1 MISKTITLFRS
12 LNLQYTYI
20 SFFSFFTFQFKSFR
34 IFFLPGYISKDAISI
49 DCTYLLFFLDTV
61 YYYCN
66 RPIVKVFNLI
76 KLRTK
81 NCFRQ
86 TLLTNYKPCEKSNL
100 LFLDEI
106 LHISNNSV
114 RSTLDIFYNKQEKND
129 KIFTFPTQS

>member
-1 MISKTITLFRS
+1 MCNFFFFFLF
-12 LNLQYTYI
+12 QV
-20 SFFSFFTFQFKSFR
+20 KSFR
-34 IFFLPGYISKDAISI
+34 IFFVAGYISKDVISI
-49 DCTYLLFFLDTV
+49 DCTYLLFFPWYCVL
-61 YYYCN
+61 YCN
-66 RPIVKVFNLI
+66 RTIVKVFNLI

-129 KIFTFPTQS
+129 KIFTFPTQSWLMNFLYH

>member
-1 MISKTITLFRS
+1 MISKTINLFRS

-76 KLRTK
+76 KLKIK
-81 NCFRQ
+81 NCFIQ
-86 TLLTNYKPCEKSNL
+86 TLLTTCKPCAQSQTCSYLTTNYVYRIIQLEASY
-100 LFLDEI
+100 I
-106 LHISNNSV
+106 
-114 RSTLDIFYNKQEKND
+114 Y
-129 KIFTFPTQS
+129 FTKRK